1 MPPHEQSDLGGQQ
14 PQNNGMNSTNH
25 NRFVVR
31 TRSLSELDEVK
42 ININNN
48 IHGGYISK
56 QICS

>member
-14 PQNNGMNSTNH
+14 PHNNNGIMNNNNNNNNN

-42 ININNN
+42 
-48 IHGGYISK
+48 
-56 QICS
+56 

>member
-14 PQNNGMNSTNH
+14 PHNNNGIMNNNNNN

-42 ININNN
+42 
-48 IHGGYISK
+48 
-56 QICS
+56 

>member
-14 PQNNGMNSTNH
+14 PHNNNGIMNNNNNNN

-42 ININNN
+42 
-48 IHGGYISK
+48 
-56 QICS
+56 